1 MGYESNTGLGVVNH
15 YGPRDTDSAKGG
27 QTQSVGQIKQAAW
40 TFTYD
45 NLPAAGGTNL
55 EFALPA
61 GASIVS
67 AKLVVDEAWNATAD
81 VGTGDSA
88 VGFWDDVD
96 LSTDGAVLESSG
108 ALVGAVLSADAEVVV
123 TSASTAGKATLLVE
137 YYYGK

>member
-1 MGYESNTGLGVVNH
+1 MTYEIDAKRGVANH
-15 YGPRDTDSAKGG
+15 YGVRTTDASKGG
-27 QTQSVGQIKQAAW
+27 QTQSVGQVKQAAW

-45 NLPAAGGTNL
+45 NLPAAGTSNL
-55 EFALPA
+55 EFVIPA

-67 AKLVVDEAWNATAD
+67 AKLVVDEAWNAVAD
-81 VGTGDSA
+81 IGTGDSA

-108 ALVGAVLSADAEVVV
+108 ALVGAVLGADAEVVV
-123 TSASTAGKATLLVE
+123 TSASTAGKATLIVE